1 MDKKILNIIQGYE
14 ILIKGLVQG
23 VGFRPYIYKLA
34 IKHKLIGEVDNRTNG
49 VFITVEGNEKEI
61 NDFCDEI
68 IANAPLA
75 SRIKSIEKKQIPVNG
90 YHYFS
95 ISGSKG
101 TDNQITDICP
111 DIAVCD
117 DCLFDLDHDPERINY
132 PFTNCTNCGPRFSI
146 IEALPYDRDKTS
158 MKDFQICP
166 DCFSEYNNILD
177 RRFHAQPVA
186 CNKCGPSYI
195 FYESEKTLSGIG
207 EILAE
212 LSRRINEGDSVAIK
226 GMGGYQLICNAL
238 NNRAVIE
245 LREKKHRDAKPFA
258 VMFRDISAVKEYCY
272 LDATEEKEITSWRRP
287 IVIIKQKKKMSGSIN
302 SGLDTIGA
310 LLPYLPIHYLLFR
323 KLDTPAIIFT
333 SGNISDEPIIIDNL
347 SAISLLMPIAGSV
360 VSNNRDIVNRTDD
373 SVMRIIDNKISLIRR
388 SRGYVPEPVDLCCN
402 VDGIIALGAE
412 QKNSFCI
419 GRENQAIMSQ
429 HIGDLKNLSTYEFF
443 KESIDRFSSLF
454 KFKPKLITCD
464 LHPDYLSSRHAEL
477 LESQLGIPLIRVQH
491 HHAHIASV
499 MAENQLDEKVIGVVL
514 DGTGFGTDG
523 NIWGGEF
530 MVADLNEFTRYT
542 HFDYIPMPG
551 GDKAVEEPWRM
562 ALSFLYKYFGNNIS
576 FKETGAFQSVSE
588 KNTVLVREM
597 IDKRINT
604 PLTSGAGRIFDA
616 VSAILGLC
624 TISGFDSE
632 APIRLESAIVST
644 TDSYYPFDIV
654 ERVVFAKT
662 FKAIID
668 DLQMVDASLISAK
681 FHNTIARA
689 ILEVSERIRR
699 ETSLNR
705 VVLSGGVFQ
714 NKYLFEKLTQLLIE
728 KNFEIFTNHLVP
740 ANDGGI
746 SLGQIII
753 ASKMKSLCV

>member
-1 MDKKILNIIQGYE
+1 MDKKILNIIQGFE
-14 ILIKGLVQG
+14 ISIKGLVQG
-23 VGFRPYIYKLA
+23 VGFRPYIYRLA

-49 VFITVEGNEKEI
+49 VFITVEGDENGI

-75 SRIKSIEKKQIPVNG
+75 SRIKSIEKKRIPVNG
-90 YHYFS
+90 YHHFS
-95 ISGSKG
+95 ISGSKSA
-101 TDNQITDICP
+101 DNQITDICP

-158 MKDFQICP
+158 MKNFQMCP
-166 DCFSEYNNILD
+166 DCILEYNEVLD

-186 CNKCGPSYI
+186 CNKCGPAYTLTDSV
-195 FYESEKTLSGIG
+195 KKLSGIE
-207 EILAE
+207 EILTE
-212 LSRRINEGDSVAIK
+212 VSKRINEGKSVAFK

-238 NNRAVIE
+238 DNNAIIE
-245 LREKKHRDAKPFA
+245 LRRKKHRDSKPFA
-258 VMFRDISAVKEYCY
+258 VMFRDISTVKEYCY
-272 LDATEEKEITSWRRP
+272 LNKAEENEITSWRRP
-287 IVIIKQKKKMSGSIN
+287 IVILKQREKMSESLN
-302 SGLDTIGA
+302 SGLSSIGA
-310 LLPYLPIHYLLFR
+310 ILPYLPLHYLLFR

-347 SAISLLMPIAGSV
+347 SAGSLLMPVAGSV

-373 SVMRIIDNKISLIRR
+373 SVLRIIDNKISLIRR

-443 KESIDRFSSLF
+443 KESINRFSSLF
-454 KFKPKLITCD
+454 RFKPKLIACD
-464 LHPDYLSSRHAEL
+464 LHPEYLSTRHAQL
-477 LESQLGIPLIRVQH
+477 LENQLGIPLIKVQH
-491 HHAHIASV
+491 HHAHLASV
-499 MAENQLDEKVIGVVL
+499 MAENKLDEKVIGVVM
-514 DGTGFGTDG
+514 DGTGFGTDE

-530 MVADLNEFTRYT
+530 MVADLIEFTRYT

-562 ALSFLYKYFGNNIS
+562 ALSYLHKYFGNSIN
-576 FKETGAFQSVSE
+576 FKEIPAFHSVNE
-588 KNTVLVREM
+588 KDIVLVKEM

-616 VSAILGLC
+616 VSSILGLC

-632 APIRLESAIVST
+632 APMRLESVIVST
-644 TDSYYPFDIV
+644 TDSYYPFDIGEKV
-654 ERVVFAKT
+654 LFART

-699 ETSLNR
+699 ETSLNK

-714 NKYLFEKLTQLLIE
+714 NKYLLEKQTQLLVD
-728 KNFEIFTNHLVP
+728 KNFEVFTNHLVP
-740 ANDGGI
+740 ANDGGV
-746 SLGQIII
+746 SLGQMII
-753 ASKMKSLCV
+753 ASKINSLCV